1 MGGLERQ
8 ILEIFKRSK
17 GKYLREIVREYN
29 LNYATVHKWY
39 KLFEAQGKIKT
50 KRLGN
55 LVIIEDVFI

>member
-1 MGGLERQ
+1 MGSKEKI
-8 ILEIFKRSK
+8 ILEIFKRNK
-17 GKYLREIVREYN
+17 GKYLQEIVREYN

-50 KRLGN
+50 KKLGN